1 MRPLQARTP
10 SATLPAMNKTTSA
23 AAALVTILMA
33 APAAAAPDPTEAAF
47 RDLYR
52 ELVNTNTALSSGS
65 CTRAAEQIGARLK
78 AAGYADSQ
86 ITYFSVPENPRE
98 GGIVAVLPGRD
109 PSLKAIL
116 LLGHIDVV
124 EAKRE
129 DWTRDPF
136 TMVEEN
142 GFFFGRGVADDKA
155 QSAIFADSMIRL
167 KSEKPLKRTVKLAL
181 TCGEETAGAFNGA
194 QWLAANRRDLIDAE
208 FAMNEGGGGRVRPDG
223 TPEQLSMQ
231 VGEKHYQDY
240 TLEVTN
246 PGGHS
251 SRPVPDNAIYHLAG
265 ALKAVEAHK
274 FPIVLNDTTRA
285 FFLNASSMFPAPIQ
299 APMRTIAANPK
310 DPDAAAVLSME
321 PTLNAMLRTT
331 CVATQVDAGHAQNA
345 LPQRAV
351 ANVNCRIIPGETVEG
366 TRLALEKA
374 IGNPKVKVAAK
385 FARNDV
391 AIQPPLTDRVLKPA
405 QTLAARHF
413 GKLPLL
419 PIMSVGATDGP
430 FLAAVGIPVYGVPGI
445 LYEADGG
452 GVHGL
457 NERIRV
463 SSVLKGRAYLHDLLK
478 AYANE

>member
-1 MRPLQARTP
+1 MKKVL
-10 SATLPAMNKTTSA
+10 LPT
-23 AAALVTILMA
+23 AALAASFMAA
-33 APAAAAPDPTEAAF
+33 APASAATDKTEPAF
-47 RDLYR
+47 RELFK
-52 ELVNTNTALSSGS
+52 ELVNTNTALSAGS
-65 CTRAAEQIGARLK
+65 CTKAAQQIGARLK

-86 ITYFSVPENPRE
+86 ITIFSIPDKPEE

-124 EAKRE
+124 EAKRA

-136 TMVEEN
+136 TMVEEG
-142 GFFFGRGVADDKA
+142 GFFYARGVADDKA
-155 QSAIFADSMIRL
+155 QSAIFADTMVRL
-167 KSEKPLKRTVKLAL
+167 KSEEPLKRTVKLAL

-251 SRPVPDNAIYHLAG
+251 SRPVPDNAIYQLAG

-274 FPIVLNDTTRA
+274 FPIRLNDTTRA
-285 FFLNASSMFPAPIQ
+285 FFVNASSMFPAPIQ
-299 APMRTIAANPK
+299 APMRTIAANPN
-310 DPDAAAVLSME
+310 DADAAAVLSME

-345 LPQRAV
+345 LPQRAA

-374 IGNPKVKVAAK
+374 INNPKVAVTAK
-385 FARNDV
+385 NARNEV
-391 AIQPPLTDRVLKPA
+391 AVQPPLTDRVLKPA
-405 QTLAARHF
+405 QALARKHF
-413 GKLPLL
+413 GDLPLL
-419 PIMSVGATDGP
+419 PIMSTGATDGP
-430 FLAAVGIPVYGVPGI
+430 FLAAVGIPVYGMPGI

-463 SSVLKGRAYLHDLLK
+463 SSVMKGRAYLHDLLK

>member
-1 MRPLQARTP
+1 MKRT
-10 SATLPAMNKTTSA
+10 A
-23 AAALVTILMA
+23 AAAVATLSALLMA
-33 APAAAAPDPTEAAF
+33 APATAATDPTEAAF

-52 ELVNTNTALSSGS
+52 ELVNSNTALSAGS
-65 CTRAAEQIGARLK
+65 CTRAARQIGARLK

-86 ITYFSVPENPRE
+86 ITYFSLPEKPEE

-109 PSLKAIL
+109 PGLKAIL

-124 EAKRE
+124 EARRE

-136 TMVEEN
+136 TLVEEE
-142 GFFFGRGVADDKA
+142 GFFFARGVADDKA
-155 QSAIFADSMIRL
+155 QSAIFADTMVRL
-167 KSEKPLKRTVKLAL
+167 KAEKPLKRTVKLAL

-194 QWLAANRRDLIDAE
+194 QWLAANRRELIDAE

-240 TLEVTN
+240 VLEVTN

-265 ALKAVEAHK
+265 ALKAVEAHR

-285 FFLNASSMFPAPIQ
+285 FFTNAASMFPAPIQ
-299 APMRTIAANPK
+299 GPMRAIAANPG
-310 DPDAAAVLSME
+310 DADAAAVLSME

-374 IGNPKVKVAAK
+374 IGSAKVSVG
-385 FARNDV
+385 ARNARNEV
-391 AIQPPLTDRVLKPA
+391 AVQPPLTDRVLKPA
-405 QTLAARHF
+405 QALARKHF
-413 GKLPLL
+413 GNLPLL
-419 PIMSVGATDGP
+419 PIMSTGATDGP

-478 AYANE
+478 AYADD